1 MRTKVITPARGKGV
15 LKYELLLLLMSV
27 LWGSAFVAQQIGMEK
42 GLGPMTFCGLQS
54 SSA

>member
-27 LWGSAFVAQQIGMEK
+27 LWGSAFVAQQIGMAN
-42 GLGPMTFCGLQS
+42 GLGARTLCGLQS
-54 SSA
+54 STA